1 MLTIKQTTKL
11 TGEIKVGN
19 VTVVNLY
26 ADVSEILNG
35 NTTINQTIYNQ
46 ELYKENIE
54 TCRNEIGEFYEKV
67 WEVEDK
73 YILESVK
80 TVE

>member
-11 TGEIKVGN
+11 TGEIKIGN

-26 ADVSEILNG
+26 ADISESKG

-46 ELYKENIE
+46 ELYKENVE
-54 TCRNEIGEFYEKV
+54 TCRNEINEFYDKA
-67 WEVEDK
+67 WEIEDK
-73 YILESVK
+73 YILESGK
-80 TVE
+80 TSE